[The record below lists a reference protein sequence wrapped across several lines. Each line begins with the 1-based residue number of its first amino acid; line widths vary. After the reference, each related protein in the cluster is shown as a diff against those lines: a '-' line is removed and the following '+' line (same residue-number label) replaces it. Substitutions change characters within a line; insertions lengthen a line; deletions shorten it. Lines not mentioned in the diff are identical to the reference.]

1 MMKQDTTLYS
11 LQLRPIEP
19 SSGSLQEF
27 SALEVVAQPSGSA
40 SGSPGA
46 IRGLFPQWEPIFERI
61 CAFVSSSP
69 FHRKAMHRSLRAGL
83 PTHLI
88 DRATGGKQL
97 FSREQ
102 IAELRL
108 DQEIDPAA

>member
-1 MMKQDTTLYS
+1 MKQDTTLYS
-11 LQLRPIEP
+11 LQLRPIAP
-19 SSGSLQEF
+19 SSGSPQQF
-27 SALEVVAQPSGSA
+27 TALEVGAQPAGSP

-46 IRGLFPQWEPIFERI
+46 IRGRFRHWEPIFDRI

-69 FHRKAMHRSLRAGL
+69 FHRKAMHRSLIAGL

-108 DQEIDPAA
+108 DEEMDPAA

>member
-1 MMKQDTTLYS
+1 MKQDTTLYS

-19 SSGSLQEF
+19 SSGSPQQF
-27 SALEVVAQPSGSA
+27 TALEVVAQPSGSGS
-40 SGSPGA
+40 SGSP

-69 FHRKAMHRSLRAGL
+69 FHRKAMHRSLTAGL

-108 DQEIDPAA
+108 DEKMDPAA